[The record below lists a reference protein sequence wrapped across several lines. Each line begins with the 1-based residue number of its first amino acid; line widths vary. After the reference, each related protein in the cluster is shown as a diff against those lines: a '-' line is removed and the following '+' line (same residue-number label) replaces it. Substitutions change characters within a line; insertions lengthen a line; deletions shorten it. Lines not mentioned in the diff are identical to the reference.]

1 MAGNATFIT
10 YEVLLLFVF
19 SLMQAGVQSSV
30 PITEQ
35 ESEFESHWLSI
46 NLYCSPLCF
55 LYAVQRYC

>member
-30 PITEQ
+30 PIKEQ
-35 ESEFESHWLSI
+35 ESEFEKVTGL
-46 NLYCSPLCF
+46 
-55 LYAVQRYC
+55 A